1 MQDIIYIIGHKNPD
15 SDSVCSAIAYA
26 EFKRKLGFNA
36 NAAILGELN
45 RETEFIL
52 DYFKV
57 PKPEILKTVKTQVN
71 DLNIDKAIPVS
82 PDVSIK
88 TAWMLM
94 KKNNVKTLAVVDD
107 NERLIGIVTLSDIT
121 NKYMDILENNIISTS
136 KTPLRNII
144 ETLNAK
150 LIVGSSED
158 FKTSGKV
165 LVAAMA
171 PDMMKPFIDE
181 GDIVISGNR
190 SDSQRAAMEYG
201 ANCIIVTG
209 DCSVDNEIIEF
220 AKNKKCIL
228 MTTPNDT
235 FATARLIN
243 QSIPVK
249 YIMTTEDIIS
259 FNIDDFIDEIKDKML
274 KTRYRSYP
282 VVDENNKIM
291 GFVSR
296 YHLISQNRKK
306 VILLDHN
313 EKSQSV
319 NGLDEAEVLEII
331 DHHRVGDVQTGKPI
345 YFRNEP
351 VGSTAT
357 IVANIYFEN
366 GIRPSKSIAGLLC
379 AAIISDTLNFKSPTC
394 TFVDKLTAERLSE
407 ICNINIDD
415 FALKMFKA
423 GTSLTG
429 KLPEEIFKQDFKE
442 YTFGKY
448 KIGISQVN
456 TMDTEEITEIKNSLL
471 EYMNEICK
479 EKSYNLVIMIL
490 TDIIKEGSELL
501 FVGEN
506 KELISKAFNI
516 QINGNSVYLPNIVSR
531 KKQIIPPL
539 SSAAIE

>member
-1 MQDIIYIIGHKNPD
+1 MQDLIYVTGHKNPD

-26 EFKRKLGFNA
+26 ELKRKLGFNA
-36 NAAILGELN
+36 SAAVLGELN

-57 PKPEILKTVKTQVN
+57 SKPELLNTVKTQVC
-71 DLNIDKAIPVS
+71 DLNIDKAIIIS

-107 NERLIGIVTLSDIT
+107 NERLTGIVTLSDIT
-121 NKYMDILENNIISTS
+121 KKYMDILENSIISTS
-136 KTPLRNII
+136 QTPLRNII

-150 LIVGSSED
+150 LITGSNED
-158 FKTSGKV
+158 FKTTGKV
-165 LVAAMA
+165 VVAAMA
-171 PDMMKPFIDE
+171 PEQMKPFVDA

-190 SDSQRAAMEYG
+190 SDNQLTAIEYG

-209 DCSVDNEIIEF
+209 GCEVDNEVIESAKKKRCII
-220 AKNKKCIL
+220 

-249 YIMTTEDIIS
+249 HIMTTNNIIS
-259 FNIDDFIDEIKDKML
+259 FDVDDFIDEIKDKML
-274 KTRYRSYP
+274 QTRYRSYP
-282 VVDENNKIM
+282 VVDENNKII

-306 VILLDHN
+306 VILMDHN

-319 NGLDEAEVLEII
+319 NGIDEAEVLEII
-331 DHHRVGDVQTGKPI
+331 DHHRVGDIQTGKPI

-366 GIRPSKSIAGLLC
+366 GIRPTKSIAGILC

-407 ICNINIDD
+407 MSSINIDE
-415 FALKMFKA
+415 FSLKMFKA
-423 GTSLTG
+423 GTSLQG
-429 KLPEEIFKQDFKE
+429 KMPEEIFNQDFKE
-442 YTFGKY
+442 YNLGKY
-448 KIGISQVN
+448 RIGISQVN
-456 TMDTEEITEIKNSLL
+456 TMDTENISEIKESLIK
-471 EYMNEICK
+471 YMNQICK
-479 EKSYNLVIMIL
+479 DKNYNLVIMIL

-516 QINGNSVYLPNIVSR
+516 QASGNSVYLPDIVSR
-531 KKQIIPPL
+531 KKQVVPPL
-539 SSAAIE
+539 STAAAE

>member
-1 MQDIIYIIGHKNPD
+1 MQDIIYITGHKNPD

-26 EFKRKLGFNA
+26 ELKRKLGFNA
-36 NAAILGELN
+36 TAAVLGELN

-57 PKPEILKTVKTQVN
+57 PKPILLKTVKTQVC
-71 DLNIDKAIPVS
+71 DLNVDNPIPVS

-94 KKNNVKTLAVVDD
+94 KKNNIKTLSVVDD
-107 NERLIGIVTLSDIT
+107 NGRLIGIVTLSDIT

-150 LIVGSSED
+150 LITGSSED

-165 LVAAMA
+165 VVAAMA
-171 PDMMKPFIDE
+171 PEQMKPFIDV

-190 SDSQRAAMEYG
+190 KDSQKAALEYG

-209 DCSVDNEIIEF
+209 DSKVDDEVVEI
-220 AKNKKCIL
+220 AKKKKCII

-249 YIMTTEDIIS
+249 YIMTTENIIS
-259 FNIDDFIDEIKDKML
+259 FETDDFVDEIKEKML
-274 KTRYRSYP
+274 QTRYRSYP
-282 VVDENNKIM
+282 VVDENNKII

-296 YHLISQNRKK
+296 YHLISQNKKK
-306 VILLDHN
+306 VILVDHN

-319 NGLDEAEVLEII
+319 NGIDEADVLEII

-394 TFVDKLTAERLSE
+394 TFVDKHTAERLAE
-407 ICNINIDD
+407 ICNINIDE
-415 FALKMFKA
+415 FAMKMFKA
-423 GTSLTG
+423 GTSLHG
-429 KLPEEIFKQDFKE
+429 KLPEEIFNQDFKE
-442 YTFGKY
+442 FNFGKY

-456 TMDTEEITEIKNSLL
+456 TMDTENIADIKNSLI
-471 EYMNEICK
+471 EYMDKLCK
-479 EKSYNLVIMIL
+479 DKNYNLVIMIL

-516 QINGNSVYLPNIVSR
+516 QISGNSVYLPNIVSR
-531 KKQIIPPL
+531 KKQVVPPL
-539 SSAAIE
+539 SNAAIE